1 MTSRLAETDR
11 IVRGSTGQR
20 NGSKRPK
27 IKAENGVDLRLQRK
41 SLRAKADYVLEDQIG
56 FQLRLAMQRH
66 TAIFVANMVFTQT
79 QFATIVKLNEVG
91 PCSQNQLAR
100 LVALDAAT
108 INGVLD
114 RLRKRG
120 YVSTKPD
127 LRDGRQRVITITD
140 VGRQT
145 VEQTLK
151 IAKKITEETLAPLTA
166 AERAQLSRL
175 LAKIS

>member
-1 MTSRLAETDR
+1 LLSPSENASWTKRKAADR
-11 IVRGSTGQR
+11 VASTPQ
-20 NGSKRPK
+20 RPK
-27 IKAENGVDLRLQRK
+27 QRHLK
-41 SLRAKADYVLEDQIG
+41 LDYVLEDQVG

-66 TAIFVANMVFTQT
+66 TAIFVANMVLTQT

-91 PCSQNQLAR
+91 PCSQNHLAR

-120 YVSTKPD
+120 YISTDSDP
-127 LRDGRQRVITITD
+127 RDARQLVVLITAAGQRV
-140 VGRQT
+140 
-145 VEQTLK
+145 VERAVK
-151 IAKKITEETLAPLTA
+151 IAKKVTDETLAKLSA
-166 AERAQLSRL
+166 AERTQLSRL

>member
-1 MTSRLAETDR
+1 MSSGKR
-11 IVRGSTGQR
+11 VRRTNDAGT
-20 NGSKRPK
+20 
-27 IKAENGVDLRLQRK
+27 RK
-41 SLRAKADYVLEDQIG
+41 SLQNRSGYILENQVG

-66 TAIFVANMVFTQT
+66 TAIFVGQMVLTQT
-79 QFATIVKLNEVG
+79 QFATIVKLNDVG

-120 YVSTKPD
+120 CISVELD
-127 LRDGRQRVITITD
+127 RRDARQRVITIT
-140 VGRQT
+140 VAGRRL
-145 VEQTLK
+145 VEREIK
-151 IAKKITEETLAPLTA
+151 VAKKITEETLFPLSP

-175 LAKIS
+175 LTKIS